1 MPSQTVTVGSRVGL
15 HARPA
20 ALIAD
25 AVGKAGV
32 PVTLST
38 PGGAPIDAGSPLM
51 IMTLGAKQGAEV
63 VVTADDQAVLDRI
76 ADLVAQDLDAE

>member
-20 ALIAD
+20 ALIAE

-32 PVTLST
+32 PVTLNT

-63 VVTADDQAVLDRI
+63 VVTTDDPGVLDQI